1 MERAAIEGEEARGV
15 SLLLE
20 RRHEA
25 HEVFEGLAVLLRGA
39 LALQAPASRLF
50 DVPDFSSAFRLSA
63 ISNFNIWKIET
74 LKTFCVKP
82 RKVRRYNHNGN
93 QRVQFKS
100 A

>member
-25 HEVFEGLAVLLRGA
+25 HEVFEGLTVLLRGA
-39 LALQAPASRLF
+39 LALQAPASRLL
-50 DVPDFSSAFRLSA
+50 DVQDFSSAFRLSA

-74 LKTFCVKP
+74 TSISSDCGLIHLTMRIPWF
-82 RKVRRYNHNGN
+82 R
-93 QRVQFKS
+93 
-100 A
+100 